1 MPRLLRIALW
11 VLMAVPLL
19 AGTAWWTLALIYAG
33 PGPAWMRGGLALIYV
48 GGTIAVLRWVHPLRW
63 ALGVWVAGFV
73 LLLGWW
79 ISIPARND
87 RDWAPDVAR
96 LPSVEIRGDLLTF
109 HNVRNFDYRTEND
122 FTPRY
127 EDRTVDLT
135 RLRGLDLFMVY
146 WGSPMIA
153 HTIMSWQFEGAPS
166 IAISIETRKQRGQ
179 QYSAVEGFFKQYEL
193 IYVVADERDVIRLRT
208 NYRGEQVFLYRL
220 TTPLPQARA
229 LLLDYVAVMN
239 TLVRHPKFYNAILDN
254 CTTSIR
260 RHAKRIN
267 PDAPPF
273 DWRLIANGYGD
284 QLMYERRVLDT
295 SLPFADLR
303 VRSLINAR
311 ARAADQDP
319 AFSTLIRDGLPDP
332 RSPQR

>member
-1 MPRLLRIALW
+1 
-11 VLMAVPLL
+11 VAVPLL

-33 PGPAWMRGGLALIYV
+33 PGPAWMKTALALSYA
-48 GGTIAVLRWVHPLRW
+48 GGTVAALLWVRPFRW
-63 ALGVWVAGFV
+63 ALGIWGAGFV
-73 LLLGWW
+73 VLLGWW
-79 ISIPARND
+79 ISIQASND

-96 LPSVEIRGDLLTF
+96 VPSVELRGDRLTF

-127 EDRTVDLT
+127 EDRNVDLA

-153 HTIMSWQFEGAPS
+153 HTIMSWQFEDSPP

-179 QYSAVEGFFKQYEL
+179 RYSAVEGFFKQYEL
-193 IYVVADERDVIRLRT
+193 IYVVADERDVVRLRT
-208 NYRGEQVFLYRL
+208 NYRGEQVYLYRL
-220 TTPLPQARA
+220 KTPLPQARA
-229 LLLDYVAVMN
+229 LLLDYVDVMN
-239 TLVRHPKFYNAILDN
+239 ALVQHPKFYNALLDN

-260 RHAKRIN
+260 HHAKRIN

-284 QLMYERRVLDT
+284 QLMYERDT
-295 SLPFADLR
+295 VDTRLPFADLR
-303 VRSLINAR
+303 ARSLVNAR
-311 ARAADQDP
+311 AKAADQDP
-319 AFSTLIRDGLPDP
+319 AFSTRIREGLPDP